1 MIINGE
7 RALAYI
13 VTIDEIKPI
22 EGYDRVEYARTSGWW
37 VIVSKEDNLQVGD
50 KCVYFE
56 IDSRVPATDE
66 RFAFLAKRDYRIKT
80 QKMCKVISQGL
91 LMPLTHFPEL
101 AGCEVGADVTAKL
114 GVTYY
119 IPEDNERK
127 AKTPSQKSKYQ
138 SMAARHKKLFQ
149 TKPVRWL
156 MKREWGKRFLFFFFG
171 KRHDKPLQFP
181 SYVKKTD
188 EERVEN
194 MPFVLG
200 NGKTYVVTEKLDG
213 TSCTYALRQVSAR
226 RYDFAVCSRNR
237 RLPQEKRDA
246 YEGGNIYWDLAFKYD
261 IENVLRDLIRVYNC
275 EWVVIQGEGIGSVQG
290 NPLKMDHDD
299 LYVFNLI
306 TSEHGRFG
314 SYEGR
319 EVLDQYGMKWVPI
332 YGDVT
337 LPDNMEAMKLQADG
351 NSVIN
356 PNVLREGLVYRT
368 PDGMESFKN
377 VSREYLLKK
386 K

>member
-1 MIINGE
+1 
-7 RALAYI
+7 
-13 VTIDEIKPI
+13 
-22 EGYDRVEYARTSGWW
+22 
-37 VIVSKEDNLQVGD
+37 
-50 KCVYFE
+50 
-56 IDSRVPATDE
+56 
-66 RFAFLAKRDYRIKT
+66 
-80 QKMCKVISQGL
+80 
-91 LMPLTHFPEL
+91 
-101 AGCEVGADVTAKL
+101 
-114 GVTYY
+114 
-119 IPEDNERK
+119 
-127 AKTPSQKSKYQ
+127 
-138 SMAARHKKLFQ
+138 
-149 TKPVRWL
+149 
-156 MKREWGKRFLFFFFG
+156 
-171 KRHDKPLQFP
+171 
-181 SYVKKTD
+181 
-188 EERVEN
+188 
-194 MPFVLG
+194 
-200 NGKTYVVTEKLDG
+200 
-213 TSCTYALRQVSAR
+213 
-226 RYDFAVCSRNR
+226 
-237 RLPQEKRDA
+237 LPQEKRDA
-246 YEGGNIYWDLAFKYD
+246 YEGGSIYWDLAFKYD